1 MLAEN
6 RRRKITELLD
16 ESGSVRVGEL
26 STLFEVTEETIR
38 RDLEQLERDGYLT
51 RTHGGAVKNTL
62 DQQEVAFYIRNMRNH
77 QEKQK
82 IGQKALDYIEDG
94 EVIALDASTTALQV
108 ARVLKEGAK
117 KDIVVITHALKVVM
131 TLADNANLTVISTG
145 GILDHRTMSFIGPLA
160 ENALA
165 SYNIKKAFVSCKG
178 LTIEEGITES
188 TDVQARIKEHLI
200 KGAKEVFML
209 ADHDKFGKAAL
220 ATVAP
225 VTVIKTLITDSGTAL
240 DRLDEYRAAGI
251 DVVVTDS

>member
-1 MLAEN
+1 VLAED

-16 ESGSVRVGEL
+16 ESGSVRVREI
-26 STLFEVTEETIR
+26 SRLFEVTEETTR

-51 RTHGGAVKNTL
+51 RTHGGAIKNSL
-62 DQQEVAFYIRNMRNH
+62 DQQEVAFHIRNMRNH
-77 QEKQK
+77 EEKRA

-94 EVIALDASTTALQV
+94 EVIALDASTTALQL
-108 ARVLKEGAK
+108 ARVLKEGTK

-131 TLADNANLTVISTG
+131 TLADNAMITVISTG
-145 GILDHRTMSFIGPLA
+145 GILDHRTMSFVGPLA

-165 SYNIKKAFVSCKG
+165 NYNIKKAFISCKG
-178 LTIEEGITES
+178 LTVEDGITES

-220 ATVAP
+220 ATVSS
-225 VTVIKTLITDSGTAL
+225 VNMINKIITDNGTTEEEL
-240 DRLDEYRAAGI
+240 NRFLSVGI
-251 DVVVTDS
+251 EVIIA

>member
-6 RRRKITELLD
+6 RRRRITELLD
-16 ESGSVRVGEL
+16 ESGSVRVREL
-26 STLFEVTEETIR
+26 STLFEVTEETTR

-77 QEKQK
+77 EEKQK
-82 IGQKALDYIEDG
+82 IGQKALDFIEDG
-94 EVIALDASTTALQV
+94 EVIALDASTTALQL
-108 ARVLKEGAK
+108 ARVLKESAK

-131 TLADNANLTVISTG
+131 TLADNPKLTVISTG
-145 GILDHRTMSFIGPLA
+145 GILDHRTMSFVGTLA

-165 SYNIKKAFVSCKG
+165 NYNIKKAFISCKG
-178 LTIEEGITES
+178 LTVEDGITES

-220 ATVAP
+220 ATVSS
-225 VTVIKTLITDSGTAL
+225 INMINKIITDNGTTEEEFNRFL
-240 DRLDEYRAAGI
+240 SVGI
-251 DVVVTDS
+251 EVIIA

>member
-16 ESGSVRVGEL
+16 ESGSVIVGDL
-26 STLFEVTEETIR
+26 STLFKVTEETIR
-38 RDLEQLERDGYLT
+38 RDLEQLGQDGYLT
-51 RTHGGAVKNTL
+51 RTHGGAVKNAL

-77 QEKQK
+77 QEKQQ
-82 IGQKALDYIEDG
+82 IGKKALDYIEDG

-108 ARVLKEGAK
+108 AHFLKESVK
-117 KDIVVITHALKVVM
+117 ENIVVITHALKVVM
-131 TLADNANLTVISTG
+131 LLADNANITVISTG
-145 GILDHRTMSFIGPLA
+145 GVLDRRTMSFIGPLA

-188 TDVQARIKEHLI
+188 TDVQARFKEHLI
-200 KGAKEVFML
+200 KGAKELFML
-209 ADHDKFGKAAL
+209 ADHEKFGKAAL

-225 VTVIKTLITDSGTAL
+225 VTVIHKIITDNGSTEEEL
-240 DRLDEYRAAGI
+240 NRFRSVGI
-251 DVVVTDS
+251 EVVIA